1 MHCIENPHCD
11 VACMP
16 ASCIVGNILAAVS
29 ESARHLLVKITV
41 DLVIGRLHG
50 SRIGAGHQ
58 HSAAQTAAAGGAVR
72 IPAPRRHPIHLCLP
86 AHSWSGTADL
96 HGIWSGL

>member
-1 MHCIENPHCD
+1 
-11 VACMP
+11 MP
-16 ASCIVGNILAAVS
+16 SCIVGNILAAVS
-29 ESARHLLVKITV
+29 EPARHLLVKITV